1 MNKKFI
7 KISLIAVCMSV
18 FMLLN
23 PYKIIVVRGNSMF
36 PALKNGD
43 ILFGIKTN
51 EFNKN
56 DIVVLKNDFEET
68 IIKRITYMPG
78 ETYYIVSRIV
88 AHDCIQ
94 ELVDKATYENIKM
107 HNKSNNII
115 AVKDIVPL
123 KKYFITGDN
132 KNNSDDS
139 RRFGSVEKDSILYK
153 IIK

>member
-1 MNKKFI
+1 
-7 KISLIAVCMSV
+7 MSV

-43 ILFGIKTN
+43 ILIGQKTN
-51 EFNKN
+51 KINKN
-56 DIVVLKNDFEET
+56 DIVVLKNDFDET

-78 ETYYIVSRIV
+78 ETYYTISRIV

-94 ELVDKATYENIKM
+94 EMVDKNTFENIKL
-107 HNKSNNII
+107 HKKSKNII
-115 AVKDIVPL
+115 AIKDIVPL
-123 KKYFITGDN
+123 GKYFITGDN

-139 RRFGSVEKDSILYK
+139 RRFGSVEKSSILYK